1 MRSHSINL
9 CFTENIFKG
18 PIYNHLILV
27 YNIIVKG
34 ENMKTIL
41 EVILYFIKLFGS
53 ILRLI
58 LIMLAALL
66 YSITKSNKGH

>member
-1 MRSHSINL
+1 
-9 CFTENIFKG
+9 
-18 PIYNHLILV
+18 
-27 YNIIVKG
+27 
-34 ENMKTIL
+34 MKTIL